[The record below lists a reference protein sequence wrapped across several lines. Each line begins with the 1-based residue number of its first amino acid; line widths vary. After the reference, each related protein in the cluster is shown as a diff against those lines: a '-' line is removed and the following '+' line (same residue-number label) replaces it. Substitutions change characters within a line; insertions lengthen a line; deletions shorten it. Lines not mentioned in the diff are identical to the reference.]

1 MSRADR
7 RPWWRLNRWGLL
19 GLAIA
24 LVVGGVPMLQPL
36 IAQQWDE
43 HHPVA
48 AGPSGAVVYRGTT
61 IRVVGS
67 AIRADVPP
75 SFAGGDPSPAPA
87 GTAVLAL
94 TLGFAVS
101 AAASDQLAGCEL
113 TVVDT
118 RGRRFDTDGTGVMKA
133 SQYALCTPADDDTD
147 LTKPYSTTS
156 YFLLP
161 RGTEPA
167 SVEVRIGLTDRLARL
182 PLTSP

>member
-1 MSRADR
+1 MSGENR

-24 LVVGGVPMLQPL
+24 LVVGGVPMLRPL

-48 AGPSGAVVYRGTT
+48 AGPSGEVVYRGAT

-67 AIRADVPP
+67 SIRADVPP

-87 GTAVLAL
+87 GTEVLAL

-101 AAASDQLAGCEL
+101 PPATDQLAGCEL

-118 RGRRFDTDGTGVMKA
+118 RGRRFDTDGTGVIKA
-133 SQYALCTPADDDTD
+133 SQYALCTPADADADR
-147 LTKPYSTTS
+147 TKPYSTTS

-161 RGTEPA
+161 RGAKPA
-167 SVEVRIGLTDRLARL
+167 SVEVRIGVTDRLARL
-182 PLTSP
+182 PLESP